1 MPKAPFSLPLC
12 CVLLTYL
19 LAAGCAAED
28 EGAAPAEDF
37 PPLVL
42 QEVERIAEPLFGS
55 IAGIAVAR
63 DGRVFVGDGQALA
76 IAVFGAD
83 GQLLRTIGTGGQG
96 PGEFQSLSDLRV
108 IGNGLYAHDIQ
119 ARRTTYW
126 PLDDLEQPK
135 LLPPG
140 EEGSRKK
147 LIGRRGDMSLWVED
161 PVAVIRSVAQA
172 DMQEQGYVSLLR
184 EGVRSLDSLMAMPAT
199 DMFIV
204 MTDDGVIFH
213 SLPYFRDT
221 FFDFHDGLL
230 YKHWSGEA
238 RVELFDMEMTP
249 VGEVGI
255 DFDGKTLT
263 STERDE
269 LINQEWPNEAMRS
282 TYRQV
287 LRERIPDRWPATD
300 HVFVDTDGRIWMGL
314 NRRSLDETRWIV
326 FDEERDPLGRI
337 DLPNT
342 IQLRAATGERVYG
355 WLNDD
360 EVGGPVVVRYVLD
373 VPEG

>member
-19 LAAGCAAED
+19 LAAGCAVED

-42 QEVERIAEPLFGS
+42 QEVDRMTELTFGS
-55 IAGIAVAR
+55 IASMALAE
-63 DGRVFVGDGQALA
+63 DGRLFV
-76 IAVFGAD
+76 AD
-83 GQLLRTIGTGGQG
+83 GQTQQVVVIAADGERVETIGQRGQG
-96 PGEFQSLSDLRV
+96 PGEFQRLSDIR
-108 IGNGLYAHDIQ
+108 IIEGALYAHDTM
-119 ARRTTYW
+119 ARRTTRW
-126 PLDDLEQPK
+126 ALDDLATPALVTQP
-135 LLPPG
+135 
-140 EEGSRKK
+140 EGQAQH
-147 LIGRRGDMSLWVED
+147 LIGHDGAASLWLHN
-161 PVAVIRSVAQA
+161 PVTVVRSVAQA
-172 DMQEQGYVSLLR
+172 GTREQSQIIRLASNGPQDTLL
-184 EGVRSLDSLMAMPAT
+184 AMPAR

-204 MTDDGVIFH
+204 MTGEGTIFH
-213 SLPYFRDT
+213 ALPFARSPQVYQRNRQ
-221 FFDFHDGLL
+221 L
-230 YKHWSGEA
+230 YTHWSGKA
-238 RVELFDMEMTP
+238 RVEVYSLDMEP
-249 VGEVGI
+249 IDSVSVPFAGEP
-255 DFDGKTLT
+255 LT
-263 STERDE
+263 STERSD
-269 LINQEWPNEAMRS
+269 LIDRDWPPASMRS

-300 HVFVDTDGRIWMGL
+300 HFFVDTDGRIWMGL